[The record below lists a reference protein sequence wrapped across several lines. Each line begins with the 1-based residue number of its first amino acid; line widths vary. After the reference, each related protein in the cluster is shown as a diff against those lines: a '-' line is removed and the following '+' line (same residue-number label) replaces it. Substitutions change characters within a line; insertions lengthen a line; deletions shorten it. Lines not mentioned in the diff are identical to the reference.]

1 MGKAIVVSLTMVI
14 IIGII
19 AYVIRRTMREA
30 NQVGDLNLKQE
41 RQLRAL
47 LDEAAGVMHRL
58 GPAYEIEDSDVLS
71 KQSKV
76 SVDSWLRSYNDYL
89 SSNKEI
95 NA

>member
-1 MGKAIVVSLTMVI
+1 
-14 IIGII
+14 
-19 AYVIRRTMREA
+19 
-30 NQVGDLNLKQE
+30 
-41 RQLRAL
+41 
-47 LDEAAGVMHRL
+47 L